1 MHVYTGMATI
11 THQEL
16 PQLHDH
22 AGARWLAPMLTA
34 MVIVTMIILAMM
46 IYPYVS

>member
-1 MHVYTGMATI
+1 MHVHHGMATT
-11 THQEL
+11 THQL

-22 AGARWLAPMLTA
+22 AGARWLAPMTAA
-34 MVIVTMIILAMM
+34 MVIVTAIIILMM